1 MWEKSIQ
8 IFTMTK
14 YQKKFSMYL
23 PVGNTVYRSGKN
35 YYSEVFLE
43 EWKYISKGRKDD

>member
-14 YQKKFSMYL
+14 YQKKFSMNL
-23 PVGNTVYRSGKN
+23 PVGNTVYRSGKI

-43 EWKYISKGRKDD
+43 EWKYISKVKKDD